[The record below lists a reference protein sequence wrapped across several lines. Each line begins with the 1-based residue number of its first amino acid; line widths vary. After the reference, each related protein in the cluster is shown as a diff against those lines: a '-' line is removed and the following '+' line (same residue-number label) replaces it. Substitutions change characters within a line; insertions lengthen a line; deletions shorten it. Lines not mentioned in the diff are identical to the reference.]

1 MPEGENSQV
10 ANAQPPA
17 QANTAP
23 APALNG
29 VKCETPAQKP
39 AQNTEAKAAPGP
51 NQPADSKPHP
61 YSHAQNQKPNQRA
74 VQNNRPNQ
82 AQNGQNRNQPMKR
95 FNPVGGHKNQPEAPV
110 GEKKFTGRCR
120 LFVGNLPADINEKE
134 FRELFARFG
143 DLGEIFLNT
152 QRSFGFVKL
161 DTRLNAE
168 HAKQEL
174 DGHTFKGRCIRVR
187 FASHGA
193 AVRVKNLSPYVSNE
207 YLEQAFSMFGRV
219 ERAVVIVDDK
229 GRSIGEGIVEFER
242 KPSATQCINK
252 CTENCF
258 VLTSYPKPVIVE
270 PLEQKD
276 DEDGLP
282 EKSINKNQ
290 QFYADRESVPHFAAN
305 NSLEL
310 EMALKWRDLYELEK
324 QIKEEGL
331 KKVQEAR
338 EQLEHDIEFRLI
350 DYKEQKIKEDLRAKQ
365 EELLRIEDMRKNEF
379 QRRKD
384 MDGAGK

>member
-1 MPEGENSQV
+1 MPEGENNQTSST
-10 ANAQPPA
+10 QPPV
-17 QANTAP
+17 QTNTVAAKP
-23 APALNG
+23 VLNG
-29 VKCETPAQKP
+29 SSAVAGVQKP
-39 AQNTEAKAAPGP
+39 VQNAEKKPTA
-51 NQPADSKPHP
+51 NQPVVESKP
-61 YSHAQNQKPNQRA
+61 NVNNVQKANSKPM
-74 VQNNRPNQ
+74 QNNRPNPV
-82 AQNGQNRNQPMKR
+82 QNGQNKNQPIKR
-95 FNPVGGHKNQPEAPV
+95 FNPVNPPKTQPEPV
-110 GEKKFTGRCR
+110 PSEKKFTGRCR
-120 LFVGNLPADINEKE
+120 LFVGNLPADISEKE
-134 FRELFARFG
+134 FKDLFSKFG

-161 DTRLNAE
+161 DTRVNAE

-174 DGHTFKGRCIRVR
+174 DGYTFKGRCIRVR

-252 CTENCF
+252 CNENCF
-258 VLTSYPKPVIVE
+258 ILTSYPKPVIVE

-282 EKSINKNQ
+282 EKSMIKNQ
-290 QFYADRESVPHFAAN
+290 QFFADREAAPHFATN
-305 NSLEL
+305 NSFEF

-324 QIKEEGL
+324 QIKEDGL
-331 KKVQEAR
+331 KKIQEAR
-338 EQLEHDIEFRLI
+338 EQLEHEIEFRLI

-365 EELLRIEDMRKNEF
+365 EELQRIEDMRKHEF
-379 QRRKD
+379 QRRKE
-384 MDGAGK
+384 MDAK

>member
-1 MPEGENSQV
+1 MPEGENNQS
-10 ANAQPPA
+10 NPTST
-17 QANTAP
+17 QASAP
-23 APALNG
+23 ATNVAAKPALNG
-29 VKCETPAQKP
+29 TNTVNATPKP
-39 AQNTEAKAAPGP
+39 AQNAQVKTTV
-51 NQPADSKPHP
+51 NQPPVETKPNV
-61 YSHAQNQKPNQRA
+61 SNAQKPSPKP
-74 VQNNRPNQ
+74 VQNNRPV
-82 AQNGQNRNQPMKR
+82 QNGQNKNQPIKR
-95 FNPVGGHKNQPEAPV
+95 FNPVNQPVKNQPEPV
-110 GEKKFTGRCR
+110 SSEKKFTGRCR
-120 LFVGNLPADINEKE
+120 LFVGNLPADITEKE
-134 FRELFARFG
+134 FKDLFSKFG

-152 QRSFGFVKL
+152 QRSFGFVKM
-161 DTRLNAE
+161 DTRINAE

-174 DGHTFKGRCIRVR
+174 DGYTFKGRCIRVR

-252 CTENCF
+252 CSENCF
-258 VLTSYPKPVIVE
+258 ILTSYPKPVIVE

-282 EKSINKNQ
+282 EKSMIKNQ
-290 QFYADRESVPHFAAN
+290 QFFADRDAAPHFATS
-305 NSLEL
+305 NSFEF

-324 QIKEEGL
+324 QIKEDGL
-331 KKVQEAR
+331 KKIQEAR
-338 EQLEHDIEFRLI
+338 EQLEHEIEFRLI

-365 EELLRIEDMRKNEF
+365 EELQRIEDMRKHEF
-379 QRRKD
+379 QRRKE
-384 MDGAGK
+384 MDVK